1 MSAGVEPLPC
11 PVCGELP
18 QVGGFA
24 LMDGRI
30 GWTCLCPSR
39 CHETDCWLD
48 RDGAVGQWNA
58 WAGDDEGEWEDEEWD
73 E

>member
-11 PVCGELP
+11 FVCDELP

-24 LMDGRI
+24 LMDGRL

-39 CHETDCWLD
+39 CYETNCYLT
-48 RDGAVGQWNA
+48 RDAAVGEWNE
-58 WAGDDEGEWEDEEWD
+58 WVESEGGEWD
-73 E
+73 ELDE